1 MKVELIL
8 HSGSDTLVA
17 TAARTSFGKE
27 SFQVE
32 GDDGKFKARM
42 LLADSPPP
50 SIKKQKE
57 IQEYCEW
64 VNTQQAIAF
73 ADRGADDLMV
83 ATFED
88 WKLVRFLAREKH
100 LLPFRHPQ
108 ITLRL
113 KVPIFVA
120 RQLGKHQT
128 GMSWSEE
135 SRRYIDSEPEFY
147 WPETWR
153 KRAENVKQ
161 GSSDEIVTE
170 LSPMVSYSDPLA
182 TRPIP
187 MENVQH
193 IILNTCV
200 GIYNRMLEDGVAPEQ
215 ARMILPQNM
224 YTTCVWTGSLL
235 SFVHVIHERTTSNT
249 QAETR
254 QVAEQIRDILTPL
267 YPISIDALLNGETN

>member
-32 GDDGKFKARM
+32 GDDGKFTARM

-50 SIKKQKE
+50 IIKKQKE

-88 WKLVRFLAREKH
+88 WKLIRFLAREKH

-113 KVPIFVA
+113 KIPIFVA
-120 RQLGKHQT
+120 RQLGKSQV

-135 SRRYIDSEPEFY
+135 SRRYIDSDPEFFY
-147 WPETWR
+147 PNKWR

-161 GSSDEIVTE
+161 GSSDEEFPSSFYDGYGVVETKQTIEDHYT
-170 LSPMVSYSDPLA
+170 YC
-182 TRPIP
+182 
-187 MENVQH
+187 
-193 IILNTCV
+193 LNLYKEALRS
-200 GIYNRMLEDGVAPEQ
+200 GMAPEQ
-215 ARMILPQNM
+215 ARMLLPQAM
-224 YTTCVWTGSLL
+224 YTTVVWTGSLL
-235 SFVHVIHERTTSNT
+235 SFVHMIKERTNNHA

-267 YPISIDALLNGETN
+267 YPISMEALLGE